1 MKRSIDIERMP
12 SVRVRPTLRNE
23 LKHRVMICKVP
34 QTQTAK
40 NEKLNMKTLNNTVID
55 AMERSKRTNI
65 GRKDEQES
73 LIK

>member
-1 MKRSIDIERMP
+1 M
-12 SVRVRPTLRNE
+12 RVRPTLRNE

-34 QTQTAK
+34 QTAK